1 MTTRRTFLSLTAA
14 SLATPALSK
23 LAFAQ
28 AWPSTKPI
36 RVIVPFSAGSSLDVI
51 ARIVSAQVS
60 TEIGQTMV
68 IENRGGAA
76 GSIGAAIVAKAEPD
90 GYTILAHASA
100 HTLAPAI
107 YAKLPYDASADFAG
121 IISFGTLPNVLVVN
135 PSKGYKTI
143 QEFVAAA
150 KASGEFTYASAGI
163 GSTTHWAAERLRAS
177 AGFKGVHVPYKGGL
191 DALTEVFAGRVDFA
205 CMGLS
210 SALSFIQNK
219 QLVALAVSTPNR
231 SKALPDVPTTLEA
244 GYKDSDYNYWNGY
257 LAPAQTP
264 RPVVEKLYE
273 VTKKVLAQP
282 DVMEKFVPQGIEPM
296 PVTPASFD
304 AIIKKEIADNKALVK
319 AIGLTPT

>member
-14 SLATPALSK
+14 TLATPALSK

-28 AWPSTKPI
+28 AWPNKII
-36 RVIVPFSAGSSLDVI
+36 RVIVPFTAGSSLDVVT
-51 ARIVSAQVS
+51 RIVCGSLS
-60 TEIGQTMV
+60 TELGQTIV

-76 GSIGAAIVAKAEPD
+76 GSIGAAIVAKADPD

-100 HTLAPAI
+100 HTLAPAL

-121 IISFGTLPNVLVVN
+121 VISFGTISNVLVVS
-135 PSKGYKTI
+135 PSKGFKTI

-177 AGFKGVHVPYKGGL
+177 AGFKGVHIPYKGGL

-219 QLVALAVSTPNR
+219 QLVALAVSKQNR
-231 SKALPDVPTTLEA
+231 SKALPDVPTTIEA
-244 GYKDSDYNYWNGY
+244 GYKDSDYNYWNGF
-257 LAPAQTP
+257 LLPAQTP
-264 RPVVEKLYE
+264 RLIVEKLYE
-273 VTKKVLAQP
+273 TTKKVLANP
-282 DVMEKFVPQGIEPM
+282 DILQKFEPQGIEPM
-296 PVTPASFD
+296 PATPTEFD
-304 AIIKKEIADNKALVK
+304 AIIKKEIADNKALVQ

>member
-1 MTTRRTFLSLTAA
+1 MTTRRKFLSLTAA
-14 SLATPALSK
+14 ALATPALSK

-28 AWPSTKPI
+28 AWPNKI
-36 RVIVPFSAGSSLDVI
+36 VRVVVPFTPGSSLDVI
-51 ARIVSAQVS
+51 ARIVCGYLSP
-60 TEIGQTMV
+60 ELGQTIV
-68 IENRGGAA
+68 VENRGGAA
-76 GSIGAAIVAKAEPD
+76 GSLGANVVAKADPD
-90 GYTILAHASA
+90 GYTVLAHASA

-121 IISFGTLPNVLVVN
+121 VISFGTVSNVLVVS
-135 PSKGYKTI
+135 PAKGFKTI

-177 AGFKGVHVPYKGGL
+177 AGFKGVHIPYKGGL

-219 QLVALAVSTPNR
+219 QLVALAVSKQSR

-244 GYKDSDYNYWNGY
+244 GYKDSDYNYWNGF
-257 LAPAQTP
+257 LLPAQTP
-264 RPVVEKLYE
+264 RPIVEKLYE
-273 VTKKVLAQP
+273 TTKKVLALP
-282 DVMEKFVPQGIEPM
+282 DVMQKFEPQGIEPM
-296 PVTPASFD
+296 PVTPAEFD
-304 AIIKKEIADNKALVK
+304 VIIKKEIADNKALVK

>member
-14 SLATPALSK
+14 TLATPALSK

-28 AWPSTKPI
+28 AWPSSRPI
-36 RVIVPFSAGSSLDVI
+36 RVIVPFNAGSSLDVI
-51 ARIVSAQVS
+51 ARIVSGNVS
-60 TEIGQTMV
+60 TELGQTIV
-68 IENRGGAA
+68 VENRGGAA
-76 GSIGAAIVAKAEPD
+76 GSIGAAIVARAEPD
-90 GYTILAHASA
+90 GYTVLAHASA

-107 YAKLPYDASADFAG
+107 YAKLPYDAAADFAG
-121 IISFGTLPNVLVVN
+121 VISFGTVPNVLVVN
-135 PSKGYKTI
+135 PSKGFKTI

-150 KASGEFTYASAGI
+150 KASGQFTYASAGI

-219 QLVALAVSTPNR
+219 QLTALAVSTPNR
-231 SKALPDVPTTLEA
+231 SKALPDVPTTIEA

-257 LAPAQTP
+257 LMPAQTP
-264 RPVVEKLYE
+264 RPIVDKFYE

-304 AIIKKEIADNKALVK
+304 AIIKKEIADNKALVQ

>member
-1 MTTRRTFLSLTAA
+1 MTTRRKFLSLTAA
-14 SLATPALSK
+14 ALATPALSK

-28 AWPSTKPI
+28 AWPNKI
-36 RVIVPFSAGSSLDVI
+36 VRVVVPFTAGSSLDVI
-51 ARIVSAQVS
+51 ARIVCGYLSP
-60 TEIGQTMV
+60 ELNQTIV
-68 IENRGGAA
+68 VENRGGAA
-76 GSIGAAIVAKAEPD
+76 GSIGAAIVAKADPD

-107 YAKLPYDASADFAG
+107 YAKLPYDASADFSG
-121 IISFGTLPNVLVVN
+121 VISFGTVPNVLVVN
-135 PSKGYKTI
+135 PSKGFKTV

-177 AGFKGVHVPYKGGL
+177 AGFKGVHIPYKGGL

-244 GYKDSDYNYWNGY
+244 GYKDSDYNYWNGF
-257 LAPAQTP
+257 LLPAATP
-264 RPVVEKLYE
+264 RPIVEKLYE
-273 VTKKVLAQP
+273 TTKKVLAQP

-296 PVTPASFD
+296 PVTPTEFD